1 MGYRRL
7 ATVECGTLHQ
17 SFLLPECEA
26 RVAQGSDRI
35 RSVAFHRPGR
45 RNNLRL
51 RTRIFRPLLQERR
64 LPMHSV
70 PHKGGSRSPEK
81 ENDDAQT
88 ELAGVSLFALNGHS
102 VARACHQTPG
112 NEGASQRGPAVRVQ
126 AAEHW
131 KPFPAKKEQHRMGA
145 RVFAATCPIGICVS
159 SGKTIASP
167 PRFASVFA
175 TAQSRPSFLSP

>member
-1 MGYRRL
+1 M
-7 ATVECGTLHQ
+7 ECGTLHQ

-26 RVAQGSDRI
+26 GGAQGSDHV

-51 RTRIFRPLLQERR
+51 RTRIFRLLLQERR

-81 ENDDAQT
+81 ENDGAQT
-88 ELAGVSLFALNGHS
+88 ELAGTSLFALNGHS

-112 NEGASQRGPAVRVQ
+112 NEGASQRGPAVRGQ
-126 AAEHW
+126 AASIGNR
-131 KPFPAKKEQHRMGA
+131 FQMPAKKEQHRMGA

-159 SGKTIASP
+159 SGKAIASP